1 MTVNMKLLGSKR
13 RIAASSLRGRFA
25 TNQNG
30 QAAKEKKQNV
40 VAGLDAART
49 FLASGSGRSV
59 FRLTSPSI
67 GLPGTP
73 RLAQD
78 QRQRHRIS
86 IPRWSGRFGCLSE
99 PVLWGLVTLVFAG
112 VRTRPRRAFVR
123 QTHTA
128 WTERRGLAC
137 AA

>member
-1 MTVNMKLLGSKR
+1 LAVASRVLVETLGSRESIHPEENRTASSWQWTWNYWDRKEGSRPRHSAAASR
-13 RIAASSLRGRFA
+13 RIKTVKQL
-25 TNQNG
+25 
-30 QAAKEKKQNV
+30 KKKSKMLWR
-40 VAGLDAART
+40 GLDAART

-99 PVLWGLVTLVFAG
+99 PVLWGLV
-112 VRTRPRRAFVR
+112 
-123 QTHTA
+123 
-128 WTERRGLAC
+128 
-137 AA
+137 